1 MKILVVTNLYPPH
14 HAGTFDLRCESVT
27 EALKQRGHQM
37 RVLTSNHG
45 VSSEQ
50 RDPEIERRLWL
61 NGIYDH
67 PLVTDY
73 KEMLALELHN
83 HDALREAIN
92 EFQPELVYCWSL
104 DGLSKSLVFGLW
116 HSRLPTVFDVS
127 DGWIA
132 HGIAEDPWLRWWN
145 APGTNLAR
153 SSQELTG
160 GRGRLDNTAPTR
172 MVKGYDRLPD
182 IYGTPDQRA
191 KVEPESI
198 AAFRFERLYFCSEA
212 IRQTTMRAGFRVQHG
227 EVIYPGIPTEIYLGE
242 VKPMSAPMTKFLVV
256 TALTARSGVLTVIQ
270 ALMQA
275 RANGVKAS
283 LGIVGRGETAYIA
296 EIRSLVVR
304 HQLPVEFLTVS
315 NVNKDLP
322 AVLRQH
328 HAFIYPAEWEEP
340 FAITPLQA
348 MAAGLPIIGTRIGG
362 ARELIRHGENALSYT
377 PGDSLELAS
386 RIQELQMQ
394 PALRC
399 QLAENAQGEV
409 LARYNQT
416 VVVDRIENYLN
427 GTLEMWHFT

>member
-1 MKILVVTNLYPPH
+1 
-14 HAGTFDLRCESVT
+14 
-27 EALKQRGHQM
+27 
-37 RVLTSNHG
+37 
-45 VSSEQ
+45 
-50 RDPEIERRLWL
+50 
-61 NGIYDH
+61 
-67 PLVTDY
+67 
-73 KEMLALELHN
+73 
-83 HDALREAIN
+83 
-92 EFQPELVYCWSL
+92 
-104 DGLSKSLVFGLW
+104 
-116 HSRLPTVFDVS
+116 
-127 DGWIA
+127 
-132 HGIAEDPWLRWWN
+132 
-145 APGTNLAR
+145 
-153 SSQELTG
+153 
-160 GRGRLDNTAPTR
+160 
-172 MVKGYDRLPD
+172 
-182 IYGTPDQRA
+182 
-191 KVEPESI
+191 
-198 AAFRFERLYFCSEA
+198 
-212 IRQTTMRAGFRVQHG
+212 
-227 EVIYPGIPTEIYLGE
+227 
-242 VKPMSAPMTKFLVV
+242 
-256 TALTARSGVLTVIQ
+256 VLTVIQ